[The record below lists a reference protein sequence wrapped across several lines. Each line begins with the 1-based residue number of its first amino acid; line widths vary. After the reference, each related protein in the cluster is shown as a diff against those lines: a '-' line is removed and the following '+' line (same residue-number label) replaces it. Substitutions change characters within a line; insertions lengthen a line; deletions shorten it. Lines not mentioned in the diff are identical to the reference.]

1 MKKLIGKFD
10 DQVYAV
16 MRIVVGLLFACH
28 GAQKTLGMLGGVD
41 GNGGTV
47 ELFSMIGLAGA
58 IELVGGLLVMVG
70 LLTSWA
76 AFLSSGLMAS
86 AYFMAHASQG
96 FWPIK
101 NGGELAA
108 VYAFVFLA
116 IAARGAGKWSV
127 ADALNKESLQ

>member
-10 DQVYAV
+10 NQIYAIV
-16 MRIVVGLLFACH
+16 RIVVGLLFSCH
-28 GAQKTLGMLGGVD
+28 GAQKTLGLLGGVD
-41 GNGGTV
+41 GQGGTV

-58 IELVGGLLVMVG
+58 IELVGGLLVMIG

-76 AFLSSGLMAS
+76 AFLSSGLMAF
-86 AYFMAHASQG
+86 AYFMAHAGQS
-96 FWPIK
+96 FWPIN

-108 VYAFVFLA
+108 VYAFVSLG

-127 ADALNKESLQ
+127 AEALKKKSLQ